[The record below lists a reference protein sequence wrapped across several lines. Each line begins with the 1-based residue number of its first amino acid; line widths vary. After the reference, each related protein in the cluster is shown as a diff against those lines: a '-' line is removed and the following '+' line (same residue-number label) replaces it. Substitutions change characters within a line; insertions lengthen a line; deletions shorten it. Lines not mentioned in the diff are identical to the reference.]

1 MMNIIL
7 IVLGVIA
14 IFNAFALYC
23 CIVVGARSEREWKV
37 GDKEMR

>member
-1 MMNIIL
+1 MMKIIL
-7 IVLGVIA
+7 VALGVIA
-14 IFNAFALYC
+14 VFNAFALYC

>member
-1 MMNIIL
+1 MKIIL
-7 IVLGVIA
+7 VALGVIA
-14 IFNAFALYC
+14 VFNAFALYC